1 MNKKDENFNWAQT
14 EFRRKFSNDYT
25 SKEREE
31 LTKFYEES
39 LTPIE
44 EHEVVKG
51 KVVSINDRDVIVN
64 VGFKSDGLVPLSEFR
79 STPDLKVGDE
89 VEVYV
94 EKQEN
99 FQGQLML
106 SRKKAKLVSG
116 WKKIQAALD
125 NDQVLEGIVKR
136 RTKGGLIVDIFG
148 IESFLPGSQIDVKP
162 IRDFDVFVG
171 KMIEVKVVKI
181 NYNNDNVVVSHKILI
196 EKDLEKQKGDIL
208 SNLEKGQILEG
219 AIKNITAFGVFID
232 LGGVDG
238 LLHITDISWG
248 RVNHPEEVLELGQ
261 EIKVVVLDFSEN
273 KSRISLG
280 MKQLTS
286 HPWESLPETIEVG
299 SKVKGKIV
307 NLADYGAF
315 LELIPGVEG
324 LIHISEMSW
333 SQHLRNPQ
341 NFVKI
346 KDEVEAVV
354 LTIDREERKISLGI
368 KQLTEDPWKKKD
380 LLEKYAV
387 GTKSKGIIRNITKFG
402 AFIELEEGIDG
413 LLHVSDMSWTKKNKY
428 PIESLKI
435 GDELETVV
443 LEIDVENKR
452 LALGLK
458 QLEENPWDTFEK
470 VFEVGSVHK
479 STIIKK
485 VDKGAILELPYGV
498 GGFVGKRNL
507 IKIDGKEAEVGEV
520 LDFQVIDISKEEQK
534 ILLSH
539 TATFSESKEKEKFRK
554 RMARKFTTSKN
565 FITAERPTLGDIE
578 ALASL
583 KKGEKNST
591 TGDEKPFKKKISS
604 SKQAIKGKTA
614 DKRESKENE

>member
-583 KKGEKNST
+583 KEGEKNST
-591 TGDEKPFKKKISS
+591 TGDKKPFKKKISS